1 MKTLERQ
8 LRHSNA
14 ERWND
19 KTYKLRIGEN
29 MSYLGMSVKEAVNN
43 VSNNVN
49 GWFLPP
55 VQRPYVWGS
64 RYENEK
70 YISKL
75 FDSILRGYPIGG
87 LIVWNNQNP
96 MPYREFI
103 RHYEQGEIENFVDE
117 GLWKRAD
124 KWLVYDGQQRL
135 QTLYSCLKYTI
146 NNRVLAFDLSFI
158 MNNQGDDPDA
168 TGFRFYDKNSE
179 LPCTVIKM
187 NELFV
192 KLDNEKTQ
200 YRKDVFKKITFDN
213 IDEDNIEKNVDILW
227 DVFVTTNKKTIAYF
241 PVQSPDEETV
251 NEIFQRLNTGGMAL
265 SQSDLLLSRI
275 KEKKYDFEEELQ
287 LFSKEIYQ
295 MTGNGYLF
303 ESERILQVLNLLIRG
318 SIKIAA
324 DKTQNTDLDQFIQ
337 QWTSLKKA
345 LTEFFSNFIWESFK
359 INNRSIVPRQQAILP
374 LIIFFKM
381 ADEKGINFRKLNN
394 DLLIQL
400 KKYFILSQ
408 INDWNLQ
415 SSIDRFSKKII
426 DDNRNSN
433 ELVFPMDYFVQY
445 FEENKQRNTVIYQE
459 MFNGYTWFALKI
471 LMPHRVFLFEPDSRG
486 RFNPEIDHIFPKKLE
501 AQDNNYY
508 ESVDCLWNMQPVKG
522 EVNNFKRRC
531 HPKEFFTTNGEK
543 YFSDYDFVPVITDTE
558 WENWKVF
565 INNRKE
571 RMITFL
577 NKTYQIKLT
586 DS

>member
-1 MKTLERQ
+1 
-8 LRHSNA
+8 
-14 ERWND
+14 
-19 KTYKLRIGEN
+19 

-43 VSNNVN
+43 VSSNVN

-87 LIVWNNQNP
+87 LIVWNNQNS

-103 RHYEQGEIENFVDE
+103 RHYEQGKIENFVDE
-117 GLWKRAD
+117 GLWSRTD

-146 NNRVLAFDLSFI
+146 NNKILAFDLSFV
-158 MNNQGDDPDA
+158 MDNKSDDPDA

-179 LPCTVIKM
+179 LPCTFIRM

-200 YRKDVFKKITFDN
+200 YRKEVLKNITLDN
-213 IDEDNIEKNVDILW
+213 IDEDNIEKNIDMLW

-241 PVQSPDEETV
+241 PVQSPDEDTV

-275 KEKKYDFEEELQ
+275 KEKQYDFEEELQ

-295 MTGNGYLF
+295 ITGNGYLF
-303 ESERILQVLNLLIRG
+303 ETEQILQVLNLLVRG

-324 DKTQNTDLDQFIQ
+324 DKTKNTDIDQFIG
-337 QWTSLKKA
+337 QWSSLKRA
-345 LTEFFSNFIWESFK
+345 LTEFFSNFIWQSFK

-394 DLLIQL
+394 NLLIQL

-415 SSIDRFSKKII
+415 TAIDRFSRKII
-426 DDNRNSN
+426 DDNRSSN
-433 ELVFPMDYFVQY
+433 ELVFPVDYFVQY

-459 MFNGYTWFALKI
+459 MFNGYTWFSLKI
-471 LMPHRVFLFEPDSRG
+471 LTPHRVFLFEPDSRG
-486 RFNPEIDHIFPKKLE
+486 RFNPEIDHIFPKNLE
-501 AQDNNYY
+501 GQDNNYY
-508 ESVDCLWNMQPVKG
+508 KSVDCLWNMQPVKG
-522 EVNNFKRRC
+522 EINNFKRRR
-531 HPKEFFTTNGEK
+531 HPKEFFVSEDGKK

-558 WENWKVF
+558 WDDWQVF
-565 INNRKE
+565 INKRKE
-571 RMITFL
+571 RMSDFL
-577 NKTYQIKLT
+577 NATYQIVLI
-586 DS
+586 